1 MLEVQPSSL
10 ANETLLCP
18 KCSREFYTKPSFTRH
33 IKWKCI
39 ECMQEFCQQTAW
51 SEHMDSAHPSSSGF
65 SKVNHKIKINPKC
78 QSCSGI
84 FLSVQSLDEHFQY
97 FCAICP
103 ERFCQKEAWIEHSE
117 QSGHSKKPEMVSAR
131 PYLELDNNSGLLNV
145 NNQKP
150 ELKCQSCS
158 GSFFGRVTL
167 AKHFKHFCSL
177 CTEKFCKE
185 EEWIQ
190 HLSSVHPYYKKT
202 ETKCQI
208 CLETFDD
215 QLRANHFEHSCDRCL
230 EKFCQKEAL
239 IEHFLLA
246 HSPQKSDMVKLQ
258 FKQPTPTKGQLNSE

>member
-1 MLEVQPSSL
+1 
-10 ANETLLCP
+10 
-18 KCSREFYTKPSFTRH
+18 
-33 IKWKCI
+33 
-39 ECMQEFCQQTAW
+39 MQEFCQKEAW

-84 FLSVQSLDEHFQY
+84 FLSVQSLDEHFKH

-117 QSGHSKKPEMVSAR
+117 QSGHSKKPVMVSAR
-131 PYLELDNNSGLLNV
+131 SYLELDNNSGLLNV

-177 CTEKFCKE
+177 CSEKFCKE
-185 EEWIQ
+185 AGMTYCGSLAETVKDVDFVVTALPATAHVEEV
-190 HLSSVHPYYKKT
+190 L
-202 ETKCQI
+202 
-208 CLETFDD
+208 
-215 QLRANHFEHSCDRCL
+215 
-230 EKFCQKEAL
+230 
-239 IEHFLLA
+239 
-246 HSPQKSDMVKLQ
+246 KSDGGIFKNANEGTVICDVSTIKPSASAKFYEEAKKYNMKFLDTPMSGGVTGAERGTLTFMVGG
-258 FKQPTPTKGQLNSE
+258 TE